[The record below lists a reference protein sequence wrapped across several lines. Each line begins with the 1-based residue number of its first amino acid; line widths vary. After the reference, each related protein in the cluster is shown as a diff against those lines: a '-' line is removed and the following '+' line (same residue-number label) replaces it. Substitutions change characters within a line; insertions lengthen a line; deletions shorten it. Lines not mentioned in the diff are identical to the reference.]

1 MLYKMANQPRPPR
14 VLSSSTSGCESKNGA
29 ASAIGTQPMIVIQ
42 PTSALC
48 GCGGFHLRTS
58 TVPNAHVTAAAKSPI
73 AANGNVSARKVNGAS
88 SVTPIFRIGQLQPQT
103 SVRTAIGATARASG
117 WPAGAF
123 ASLIQP
129 CSRGGKLSPYFD

>member
-1 MLYKMANQPRPPR
+1 MSYRSPQPRPPR

-58 TVPNAHVTAAAKSPI
+58 TVPNAHVTAAAKSI
-73 AANGNVSARKVNGAS
+73 ATPNGALLIARS
-88 SVTPIFRIGQLQPQT
+88 SSPMRIAIPAMPST
-103 SVRTAIGATARASG
+103 SPVNLRLPSGSCNTTVAIAVAHKG
-117 WPAGAF
+117 
-123 ASLIQP
+123 IV
-129 CSRGGKLSPYFD
+129 